1 VILGL
6 LAALLHLASL
16 RSFGTPYLWPIVP
29 LDFSGLKD
37 VFIRMPLW
45 IISKR
50 PKAIV
55 WDDSDSSKQIPD
67 LMPSPYNNN
76 DSK

>member
-1 VILGL
+1 MGL
-6 LAALLHLASL
+6 LMTLLHLASL

-29 LDFSGLKD
+29 LNFPALKD

-45 IISKR
+45 ALSKR
-50 PKAIV
+50 PKAII
-55 WDDSDSSKQIPD
+55 WNDCDSYNQSPD
-67 LMPSPYNNN
+67 LMPSPYKKDSN

>member
-1 VILGL
+1 
-6 LAALLHLASL
+6 
-16 RSFGTPYLWPIVP
+16 

-45 IISKR
+45 TMSKR

-55 WDDSDSSKQIPD
+55 WDDCDSYNQSPD
-67 LMPSPYNNN
+67 LMPSPYKKDNN